1 MTLDEDM
8 APTVAARE
16 VGLFFGKEPGKEEE
30 KEAPADPWLANG
42 PPPKWQKQDSQR
54 GKGHQQQ
61 WWNPTSAKRGWE
73 SAQTYS
79 SDIQPMDSQ
88 TVELLKALTKPGTS
102 HLEHTQRPPSLASPR
117 RLYTFPTSL
126 GC

>member
-42 PPPKWQKQDSQR
+42 PPPKKQDSQR
-54 GKGHQQQ
+54 GR
-61 WWNPTSAKRGWE
+61 WNPTSAKRGWE